1 MTENSIPHLCIVVEN
16 HFRGG
21 VETNLIS
28 LLNAFVK
35 LPIRITIITNSS
47 NPSLEQISLNN
58 YLNLNIILLNEI
70 STRRFYALD
79 ASRHRGTDRAISI
92 LKNIFRKIFEIPF
105 LYLSIG
111 VYKRLFAEKSFDACL
126 IINGGYPGSL
136 TSRAAAIGWGLSKT
150 SSPIAMAVHAFV
162 VPSRRGLQIIER
174 KIDLKVLRSVNYLTT
189 VSESCR
195 RSFPLRNSMAHRDV
209 IVIPNGI
216 KHTSDVIQ
224 NYNMFSQ
231 KGSVLM
237 LGSYQI
243 GKGHEFLFKCFAR
256 VLLVVPSAKLICAG
270 DDPMGNIPIMSDL
283 LTTLNIHNSVELRTH
298 HNNPKSLIKNCDL
311 VAIPSQYAESYCLV
325 AAEALSCGKP
335 IVATN
340 VGAIPET
347 SPDGQGSILFDADD
361 IAGFSSAMIN
371 LLTDLDLY
379 NRTANLAFER
389 SKSLSNEHSA
399 AMSYLNL
406 LFPSKFASS
415 KR

>member
-1 MTENSIPHLCIVVEN
+1 MKDSSVPQICIIVEN

-21 VETNLIS
+21 LETVIMS
-28 LLNAFVK
+28 LLDSYSK
-35 LPIRITIITNSS
+35 LPIKITLITNSS
-47 NPSLEQISLNN
+47 NPSLDLIRQQNYRNVAALELPLFVTRPFFSLNV
-58 YLNLNIILLNEI
+58 
-70 STRRFYALD
+70 SRGSRFEPLVVVAKDVL
-79 ASRHRGTDRAISI
+79 
-92 LKNIFRKIFEIPF
+92 RKILEIP
-105 LYLSIG
+105 LLLSSSR
-111 VYKRLFAEKSFDACL
+111 VFKKLFVEKNYEAGL

-174 KIDLKVLRSVNYLTT
+174 KIDLKVLRSVNYLIT

-195 RSFPLRNSMAHRDV
+195 RSFPLRDSMAHRDV

-224 NYNMFSQ
+224 NYKMFSQ

-298 HNNPKSLIKNCDL
+298 HNNPKSLIENCDL